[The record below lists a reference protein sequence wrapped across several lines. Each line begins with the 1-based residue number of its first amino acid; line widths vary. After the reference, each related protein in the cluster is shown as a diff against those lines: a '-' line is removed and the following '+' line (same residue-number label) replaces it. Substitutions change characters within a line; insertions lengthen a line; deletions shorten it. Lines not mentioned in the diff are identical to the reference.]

1 MPSERP
7 ASTHRAFRDLAL
19 FLLLGFLLV
28 LGFAGYQ
35 LAGGYRQAEA
45 QAEQNAQRLALTLE
59 GYLNAHF
66 QTIDLTLAA
75 AAAEFIDLHRQQ
87 RFSAG
92 QFTQQLQAMHRR
104 LPLVSALRATDSEGH
119 ILYGEGVDPA
129 RPLSL
134 APRQF
139 FRDAR
144 SAPPDQTVFG
154 LPARSRISGQWVLPV
169 VRALRDQDGGFA
181 GAVYTLTDAAKI
193 AELFA
198 SVNTGHEGVIT
209 LFDAQRRV
217 LIRHPPLPE
226 TAGMAEE
233 QAVTLQAAPTLAA
246 LAAGRREATFSTH
259 SSVDGIAR
267 VLSYRRIGDLP
278 LYVIAGVSRSD
289 FLSAWRREALVTV
302 VFICLLGLT
311 ATVMCGL
318 LWRSWHRR
326 ELAMGLLLARDRS
339 LAQVVAALRGSE
351 ERFRALAN
359 GLPQL
364 VWTSQPDGR
373 ADFFNAQWTAYTGV
387 PAPDLLDEPRRLGLL
402 HPDDQ
407 APLDAAWHQ
416 ALREGLPYHAIA
428 RLRRHDGVWRTF
440 DSRALPQHDGAGR
453 TVAWIG
459 SNTDITEAQQVHD
472 ELLRAKQS
480 ADEANHAKS
489 SFLAVI
495 SHEIRT
501 PLNGVLG
508 FAHIGLRDSE
518 PGSRAAQHFARIQ
531 QSGQLLLALI
541 NDVLDFSKIEAG
553 KLQLELAPITLR
565 PLLADVLALLQSRAD
580 QQGIR
585 LTLRVQPGCPEVVQG
600 DALRLQQVLMNLLS
614 NAVKFTAQG
623 EVTLE
628 AGPADGGGLCLRVSD
643 TGIGMADEQL
653 ARLFRPFEQADSST
667 TRRFGGTGLGLAI
680 THRLVQ
686 MMGGEIRAHSQAGR
700 GSLFEVQLPGR
711 PVAGETAPTPPA
723 GAASPR

>member
-1 MPSERP
+1 
-7 ASTHRAFRDLAL
+7 
-19 FLLLGFLLV
+19 
-28 LGFAGYQ
+28 
-35 LAGGYRQAEA
+35 
-45 QAEQNAQRLALTLE
+45 
-59 GYLNAHF
+59 
-66 QTIDLTLAA
+66 
-75 AAAEFIDLHRQQ
+75 
-87 RFSAG
+87 
-92 QFTQQLQAMHRR
+92 
-104 LPLVSALRATDSEGH
+104 
-119 ILYGEGVDPA
+119 
-129 RPLSL
+129 
-134 APRQF
+134 
-139 FRDAR
+139 
-144 SAPPDQTVFG
+144 
-154 LPARSRISGQWVLPV
+154 
-169 VRALRDQDGGFA
+169 
-181 GAVYTLTDAAKI
+181 
-193 AELFA
+193 
-198 SVNTGHEGVIT
+198 
-209 LFDAQRRV
+209 
-217 LIRHPPLPE
+217 
-226 TAGMAEE
+226 
-233 QAVTLQAAPTLAA
+233 
-246 LAAGRREATFSTH
+246 
-259 SSVDGIAR
+259 
-267 VLSYRRIGDLP
+267 
-278 LYVIAGVSRSD
+278 
-289 FLSAWRREALVTV
+289 
-302 VFICLLGLT
+302 
-311 ATVMCGL
+311 
-318 LWRSWHRR
+318 
-326 ELAMGLLLARDRS
+326 
-339 LAQVVAALRGSE
+339 VAALRGSE